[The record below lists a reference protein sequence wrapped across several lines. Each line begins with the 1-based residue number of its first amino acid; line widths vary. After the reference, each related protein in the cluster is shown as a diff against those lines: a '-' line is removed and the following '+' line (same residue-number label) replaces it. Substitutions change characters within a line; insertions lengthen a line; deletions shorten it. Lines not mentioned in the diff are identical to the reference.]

1 MATARLI
8 VRARKWPGIDCS
20 TCTSFTTFSGEP
32 DICTLLQCVL
42 PMNRWDIHVGVRISF
57 GLSFVDSQGEP
68 EARTADAAE
77 FIVCVQEV

>member
-1 MATARLI
+1 MNQI
-8 VRARKWPGIDCS
+8 YS
-20 TCTSFTTFSGEP
+20 TVFVYF
-32 DICTLLQCVL
+32 